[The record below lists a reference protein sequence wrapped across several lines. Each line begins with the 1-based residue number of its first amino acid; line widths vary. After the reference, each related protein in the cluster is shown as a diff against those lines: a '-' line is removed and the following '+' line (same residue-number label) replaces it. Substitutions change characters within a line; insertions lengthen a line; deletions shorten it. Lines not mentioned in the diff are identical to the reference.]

1 MVEHRR
7 LMAVGLPNKRFEQT
21 NHGHDRKLRPKRGE
35 AVVCS
40 STAVR

>member
-1 MVEHRR
+1 VIS
-7 LMAVGLPNKRFEQT
+7 AVATGEGLPNKRFEQT
-21 NHGHDRKLRPKRGE
+21 NHGHDSKLRPKCGG